1 MAKAKPTK
9 DAIETDV
16 LVVGGGLA
24 GSALGA
30 ALAGT
35 GVTAVVVDRADPK
48 ILKNQKLDGR
58 VTAIAFATKR
68 MFDALGV
75 WRTMVEDAAPIEE
88 IRILDGRSPAVL
100 HYDHRDVG
108 DDPLGWM
115 VENGTLRRA
124 LLEGAESGRGIRYL
138 APESIRRLERSADG
152 VEAELASGRRLRA
165 RLAVAADGR
174 DSETRDAAGIRCT
187 RWSYGQTAIV
197 LVVEHEAPQDFVAVE
212 HFRPAGPFAILPM
225 QGRRSAVVWTEPDA
239 RVPALL
245 ALPDDEFDHE
255 LARRFG
261 DFRGRVRT
269 VSPRLA
275 YPLRFSHAE
284 RYAAERLS
292 LVADAAHAL
301 HPVAGQG
308 INVGFRD
315 VAVLAEKLVVAKARG
330 EDLGGAKLLGDYE
343 RARRVDVF
351 AMAAAT
357 DGIVRLFSNDILP
370 LRLARGF
377 GLGLVERI
385 PPLKRMFM
393 RHAMGTLG
401 SLPRLLSGT
410 AL

>member
-1 MAKAKPTK
+1 MAKAKRK
-9 DAIETDV
+9 RDIVETDV

-35 GVTAVVVDRADPK
+35 GVSAVVVDRADPK

-68 MFDALGV
+68 MFDAMGV
-75 WRTMVEDAAPIEE
+75 WGAMQKDAAPIED
-88 IRILDGRSPAVL
+88 IRIVDGASPLIL
-100 HYDHRDVG
+100 HYDHREVG

-124 LLEGAESGRGIRYL
+124 LLDGAARGQGIRYL
-138 APESIRRLERSADG
+138 APESIVRLERGETG
-152 VEAELASGRRLRA
+152 VEAQLGGGQVLRA

-225 QGRRSAVVWTEPDA
+225 KGKRSAVVWTEPDR
-239 RVPALL
+239 RVPGLL
-245 ALPDDEFDHE
+245 ALPDDEFDAE
-255 LARRFG
+255 LAKRFG

-275 YPLRFSHAE
+275 YKLRFSHAE
-284 RYAAERLS
+284 RYCAERLA

-315 VAVLAEKLVVAKARG
+315 VAVLAEKLVEAKARG
-330 EDLGGAKLLGDYE
+330 EDLGGAALLDAYE

-351 AMAAAT
+351 AMAVAT
-357 DGIVRLFSNDILP
+357 DGIVKLFSNDILP
-370 LRLARGF
+370 LRLARDL
-377 GLGLVERI
+377 GLGLVERL
-385 PPLKRMFM
+385 PPLKRLFM

-401 SLPRLLSGT
+401 ALPRLLTGA